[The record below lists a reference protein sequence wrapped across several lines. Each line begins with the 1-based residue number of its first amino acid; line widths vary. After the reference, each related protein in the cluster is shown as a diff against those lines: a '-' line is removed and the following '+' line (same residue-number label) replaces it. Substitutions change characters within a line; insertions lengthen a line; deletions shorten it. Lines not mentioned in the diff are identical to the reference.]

1 MEVHIDIASDNE
13 KDTASDKESCTARII
28 VLKRIRGS

>member
-1 MEVHIDIASDNE
+1 MEVHIDIVSDNE